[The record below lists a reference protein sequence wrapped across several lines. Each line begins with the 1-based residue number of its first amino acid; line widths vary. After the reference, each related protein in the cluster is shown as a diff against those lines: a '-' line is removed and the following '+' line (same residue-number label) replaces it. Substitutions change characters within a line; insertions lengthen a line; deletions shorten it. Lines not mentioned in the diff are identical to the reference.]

1 MIYLLGVVKKGRME
15 SCLWNWTESISSTV
29 FLPYESDLLKDAEIF
44 HTLESDLWNVAEPF
58 SLLECY
64 LLKVAEIHTL
74 QLRAQHCGH
83 RDIFRARTQVK
94 HQTQSFLLA
103 PPTTGFSVR
112 VFAVPWSTKIGQ
124 NDFNL
129 VTRPPIKIL
138 RPLFTLQLL
147 ILLIRDPFQAQIS

>member
-1 MIYLLGVVKKGRME
+1 ME

-103 PPTTGFSVR
+103 PPQLQDSALGFLQYPG
-112 VFAVPWSTKIGQ
+112 AQKIGQ
-124 NDFNL
+124 NDFNS

-138 RPLFTLQLL
+138 GPLFTLQLL
-147 ILLIRDPFQAQIS
+147 ISLTRDPFQAKKS